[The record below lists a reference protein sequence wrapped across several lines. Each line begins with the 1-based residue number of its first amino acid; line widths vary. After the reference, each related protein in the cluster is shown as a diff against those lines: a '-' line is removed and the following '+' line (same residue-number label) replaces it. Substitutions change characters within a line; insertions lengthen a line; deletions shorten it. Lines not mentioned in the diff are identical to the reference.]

1 MKEQPPK
8 KPYIKSAVRLPADL
22 HADIK
27 ESALREDHSMNDE
40 IIRRLAAMS
49 GGASLATI
57 LAHIRRLSDEN
68 QQLKAE
74 LKAESKKTQD
84 MVQTIIDALSP
95 RR

>member
-1 MKEQPPK
+1 MKELPPK

-57 LAHIRRLSDEN
+57 LTELRGLREEN
-68 QQLKAE
+68 QQLRADQR
-74 LKAESKKTQD
+74 KTQQ
-84 MVQTIIDALSP
+84 MVQTIIDALGP